1 MNQKGLIYSFV
12 AKGTVVLAEHTSYSG
27 NFSTIAVQCLQKL
40 PSNSSKFTYSCDGHT
55 FNFLVDNGFVFLVVA
70 DESVGRSVPFVFL
83 ERVLDDFKQ
92 RYGASIRNEG
102 SHPLAAAA
110 DDDDLF
116 EDRFS
121 IAYNLDRE
129 FGPRLKEHMQYC
141 VNHPEEISKLSK
153 LKAQISEVK
162 GIMMD
167 NIEKGLV
174 DGSDFLG
181 DVLRHQISPF
191 SILCVVHFVKSWLK
205 FVKVSGFKRLERVSE
220 GYKRAIL
227 LKMPQQASVRFTNSV
242 VEQVLDRGEK
252 IELLVDKTENLQFQ
266 ADSFQRQGRQLRRRM
281 WLQNL
286 QMKLMV
292 GGAVVV
298 LIILLWLFACGG
310 FKC

>member
-55 FNFLVDNGFVFLVVA
+55 FNFLIDNGFVFLVVA

-102 SHPLAAAA
+102 PHPLADDD

-129 FGPRLKEHMQYC
+129 FGCVHRPRLKEHMQYC
-141 VNHPEEISKLSK
+141 MNHPEEMSKLSK
-153 LKAQISEVK
+153 LKAQITEVK

-167 NIEKGLV
+167 NIEK
-174 DGSDFLG
+174 
-181 DVLRHQISPF
+181 
-191 SILCVVHFVKSWLK
+191 
-205 FVKVSGFKRLERVSE
+205 
-220 GYKRAIL
+220 
-227 LKMPQQASVRFTNSV
+227 
-242 VEQVLDRGEK
+242 
-252 IELLVDKTENLQFQ
+252 

-292 GGAVVV
+292 GGAILV
-298 LIILLWLFACGG
+298 LIILLWIKGA
-310 FKC
+310 